1 MAGTAVETTAAA
13 AAAAER
19 KTENGVGFGTRRFL
33 FSDAV
38 DPCGKGRKNRGFFQ
52 FNLEIQMG
60 KVYDCLYKKDQRT
73 PFSTGKRGALD
84 FVVRLLNADVASIS
98 CSGTR
103 RIGANPGCDRGEGS
117 PRTRASYVCIP
128 RFSIREVEI

>member
-19 KTENGVGFGTRRFL
+19 KTENGVGFGPRRFL

-38 DPCGKGRKNRGFFQ
+38 DSCGKGRKNRGFFQ

-84 FVVRLLNADVASIS
+84 FVVRLQNADVSSIPCSKACLTGTERLCTEEVRGRNRIS
-98 CSGTR
+98 CVYSA
-103 RIGANPGCDRGEGS
+103 IQ
-117 PRTRASYVCIP
+117 Y
-128 RFSIREVEI
+128 